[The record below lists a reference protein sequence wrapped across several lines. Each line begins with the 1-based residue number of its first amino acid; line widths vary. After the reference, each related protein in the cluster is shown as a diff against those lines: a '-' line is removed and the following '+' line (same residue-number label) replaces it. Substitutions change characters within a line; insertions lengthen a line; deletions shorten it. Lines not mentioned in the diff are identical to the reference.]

1 MNDEHAKTKRN
12 NRIGILRPITGI
24 LAVIGLIAIVVT
36 AIRAIAG
43 RGRADTG
50 QSAAAPIPAA
60 PVPPVPVPPTPPPTP
75 ARTPHRRGFKRLARH
90 PFVIAMLVVA
100 LVLLGTAALAF
111 MPLSGGTMTIGGI
124 VHQPSD
130 YDKFFTYSQMEA
142 MADFAKCDAMLFST
156 QPAEELLNVM
166 ERMSIE
172 VEFGGSTGAAVG
184 EYIRRV
190 RSPVEIAETIRLA
203 SEFYER
209 ANCL

>member
-1 MNDEHAKTKRN
+1 MNDKHAKTKRN
-12 NRIGILRPITGI
+12 DSIGILRPITGI

-36 AIRAIAG
+36 GFRAIAG
-43 RGRADTG
+43 RGRAATG
-50 QSAAAPIPAA
+50 QAAAA
-60 PVPPVPVPPTPPPTP
+60 PVPPVPVPPVPVPPTP

-100 LVLLGTAALAF
+100 LVLLGTVALAF

>member
-12 NRIGILRPITGI
+12 DSIGILRPITGI

-36 AIRAIAG
+36 GFRAIAG
-43 RGRADTG
+43 RGRTDPG
-50 QSAAAPIPAA
+50 QAAAAPIPAA
-60 PVPPVPVPPTPPPTP
+60 PVPPVPVPPTP

-100 LVLLGTAALAF
+100 LVLVGTAALAF